1 MRRRRRR
8 RRRARTGAALP
19 IRARRADCASDD
31 AETQQPSEEFLARL
45 LRLCVIGHMSRTEA
59 VPRTDTPSSQ
69 PVRAAVPST
78 GPLCLDA
85 VRAAVQCGPPDM
97 LLVHMYRQCIRHSLL
112 TKTAMHTACAVYSAV
127 YQTQLDTQHYVLP
140 DKWQCTQPFIQCYIM
155 AHCIDSKI
163 TPGIANALS
172 RKSVYSSLHY
182 VLAYVDSSFCFIVIL
197 SELLDIH
204 GESLHTK
211 SNR

>member
-1 MRRRRRR
+1 M
-8 RRRARTGAALP
+8 
-19 IRARRADCASDD
+19 
-31 AETQQPSEEFLARL
+31 
-45 LRLCVIGHMSRTEA
+45 
-59 VPRTDTPSSQ
+59 
-69 PVRAAVPST
+69 
-78 GPLCLDA
+78 
-85 VRAAVQCGPPDM
+85 
-97 LLVHMYRQCIRHSLL
+97 L
-112 TKTAMHTACAVYSAV
+112 TKTAMHTACAVHSAV
-127 YQTQLDTQHYVLP
+127 YQTLPDTQHYVLP
-140 DKWQCTQPFIQCYIM
+140 DKWQCTQPCIQCYIM